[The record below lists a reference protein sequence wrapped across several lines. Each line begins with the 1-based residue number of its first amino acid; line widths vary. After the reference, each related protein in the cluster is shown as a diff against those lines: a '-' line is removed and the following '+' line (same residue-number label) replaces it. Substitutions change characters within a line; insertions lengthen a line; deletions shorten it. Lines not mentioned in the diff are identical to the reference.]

1 MLKRFSN
8 QQLEKLLL
16 HTVGINSILTEVLL
30 NPQAEKAEEAQAIGG
45 EVNIDVLVINPE
57 NLRGT
62 RKQQDVQTIEADALC
77 GDWKGGRK
85 KPDLLIFKAAPGYMI
100 ALGKKPKNDEV
111 GDCWLIH
118 EFKGNLSFNA
128 GDGIVILSYDKETDK
143 LTLYPGGEYCRAE
156 EADK

>member
-85 KPDLLIFKAAPGYMI
+85 KPDLLIFKAAP
-100 ALGKKPKNDEV
+100 ALNHSI
-111 GDCWLIH
+111 CCSL
-118 EFKGNLSFNA
+118 
-128 GDGIVILSYDKETDK
+128 
-143 LTLYPGGEYCRAE
+143 
-156 EADK
+156 